1 MISPLLHLS
10 DRTTY
15 PSANVLELF
24 IGVLPSERDVLLLE
38 GTQATLG
45 SQHHGFTLLALFP
58 SSPASRYFPSFSLQG
73 PISSHSLS

>member
-38 GTQATLG
+38 GTR

-73 PISSHSLS
+73 PISSNSLS

>member
-38 GTQATLG
+38 GRG
-45 SQHHGFTLLALFP
+45 QHFGP
-58 SSPASRYFPSFSLQG
+58 SIMDLRF
-73 PISSHSLS
+73 